1 MKPPVFE
8 YRDPR
13 DREEVLALL
22 AEHGSDVSILA
33 GGQSLLPLLNLR
45 LARPEMVIDIN
56 RVTGLDGI
64 ELTADALRISALTR
78 LRSVERHSALTAAA
92 PAVAFASSCVAHP
105 QIRTRTTIGGNISHA
120 DPSSELPGVLAAYDG
135 RVELTSI
142 RGSRWVPWSDYFL
155 TVFTTSREPDE
166 MFTRVEFPL
175 AADTHY
181 VFREISRRP
190 GDYPLSGVCV
200 GLQIEDGVVAQA
212 RVSVIAVADRPV
224 RLRRVEAALKGLH
237 PGDREVATAMASLAA
252 EEVPTADDAHG
263 SARFRKGLVRSL
275 ITDVLTQ
282 WRVAA

>member
-45 LARPEMVIDIN
+45 LARPEMVVDIN
-56 RVTGLDGI
+56 HVSGLDGI
-64 ELTADALRISALTR
+64 EICPDAVRISALTR
-78 LRSVERHSALTAAA
+78 IRAVERYAPLNAAA
-92 PAVAFASSCVAHP
+92 PAITYASSCIAHP
-105 QIRTRTTIGGNISHA
+105 QIRSRTTIGGNISHA

-175 AADTHY
+175 APDTHY

-190 GDYPLSGVCV
+190 GDYPLAGICV
-200 GLQIEDGVVAQA
+200 GLETSDDVVTKA
-212 RVSVIAVADRPV
+212 RVSVVAVADRPV
-224 RLRRVEAALKGLH
+224 RLARVETALEGFRLRDL
-237 PGDREVATAMASLAA
+237 GVAHSIANLAA
-252 EEVPTADDAHG
+252 EEVPAADDAHG

-275 ITDVLTQ
+275 MSDVLTQ
-282 WRVAA
+282 WGAAA